1 VINDPA
7 CLPSGVNSVCQ
18 FWTEYPAQP
27 GNSVFDDSTSYWSA
41 DTAASGVIVPNTGTK
56 IRVVNTSA
64 QGTMMQ
70 IHVN

>member
-1 VINDPA
+1 MVQI
-7 CLPSGVNSVCQ
+7 PSQ
-18 FWTEYPAQP
+18 A
-27 GNSVFDDSTSYWSA
+27 GNPVFDDSNPYWFVS
-41 DTAASGVIVPNTGTK
+41 TAASGVIVPITGTK